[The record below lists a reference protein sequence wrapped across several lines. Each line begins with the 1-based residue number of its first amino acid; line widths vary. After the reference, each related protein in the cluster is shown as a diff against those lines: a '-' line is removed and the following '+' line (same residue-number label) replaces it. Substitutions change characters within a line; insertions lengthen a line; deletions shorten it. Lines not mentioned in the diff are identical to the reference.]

1 MLIIRETNLL
11 DSVKIAA
18 TDCKDDDNDTHYKEN
33 DSDHEESDTDY
44 KETGSDYEESD
55 TDYAE
60 NDDCEMKCY
69 DDETDDFYLTDGELK
84 ATEHV
89 YHGISAHC
97 TNMSINSHYC
107 EPLFITFYIG
117 SRLLMG
123 KPMCEN
129 NAR

>member
-1 MLIIRETNLL
+1 ML

-84 ATEHV
+84 ATEYV

-97 TNMSINSHYC
+97 TNM
-107 EPLFITFYIG
+107 
-117 SRLLMG
+117 
-123 KPMCEN
+123 
-129 NAR
+129 